1 MLKNIPFFTKYSFLL
16 FTRTHGYA
24 FALLFLFFMSITFLK
39 PPKIQG
45 FNLAFVGFLDSI
57 VTLVFMTYGINLLG
71 SERVFWI
78 VRVLCTSSLMAVFYE
93 RLIPFILYKII
104 VSRIYTYLYAI
115 SANTTISN
123 IDYVSLFLLNFSVS
137 FWIFVF
143 LSIIN
148 PMPFGQYLFRTEFQT
163 TSAVNLLWVIVGMLL
178 IFGVTGCQIFLY
190 YRLENIRETWNIGS
204 ITLSVVL
211 IVLFWTFGIRIF
223 ERMMYK
229 NRFMIM
235 QKLRQTT

>member
-1 MLKNIPFFTKYSFLL
+1 MHETMLFTRYSILL
-16 FTRTHGYA
+16 FIRTHGYA

-45 FNLAFVGFLDSI
+45 FNLAFVGFLDST

-93 RLIPFILYKII
+93 RLIPFILYKFI
-104 VSRIYTYLYAI
+104 VSPIYTYLYVI
-115 SANTTISN
+115 SANMTISN

-163 TSAVNLLWVIVGMLL
+163 TSAVNFLWVIVGMLL
-178 IFGVTGCQIFLY
+178 IFGVTGCQIFMY

-204 ITLSVVL
+204 ISLAIISFAS
-211 IVLFWTFGIRIF
+211 FWIFGVRLF
-223 ERMMYK
+223 ERLLYK